1 VPALAEGEE
10 EEGGAGAAE
19 AAAPPAPVV
28 KQAPEEG
35 ACGPQAAGGR
45 LKVRVHTAA
54 GESAVLRMGVNEPLS
69 KLFAA
74 FKQHA
79 VQEAWMPS
87 DALPSFWL
95 EGERLSENATAE
107 AAGVEDDDV
116 LDCQW

>member
-1 VPALAEGEE
+1 MPALAEGEE
-10 EEGGAGAAE
+10 EEGEAGTAE
-19 AAAPPAPVV
+19 TAAPPAPVV
-28 KQAPEEG
+28 KQAPDEG
-35 ACGPQAAGGR
+35 ACGQQAAGDR
-45 LKVRVHTAA
+45 LKIRVHTAA
-54 GESAVLRMGVNEPLS
+54 GESAVLRIGVSEPLS

-95 EGERLSENATAE
+95 DGDRLSENATAE